1 MSDVGG
7 SRAPYRSYDVLDKWG
22 SASWDDATREVVRRR
37 LNEIPERR
45 FFTIDEW
52 ELLEAICDHFVPQP
66 DRPRGRVPIV
76 PWIDQK
82 LERDERDGYRY
93 ADMPPMREAWRFGLR
108 GIAEEAQL
116 RHGRR
121 FVDLS
126 TEDQRRILTAIEA
139 GEVLSPV
146 WANLPVSRFFTG
158 TLLKSVVAEYYAHPA
173 AWSEA
178 GFGGPASPRG
188 YVRHG
193 EGERDPWEA
202 EELE

>member
-1 MSDVGG
+1 MSDGMG
-7 SRAPYRSYDVLDKWG
+7 SRAPYRGYDVLDKRE
-22 SASWDDATREVVRRR
+22 SASWDDATRDVIRRR

-52 ELLEAICDHFVPQP
+52 ELLEAICDHLVPQP

-76 PWIDQK
+76 PWIDQT

-93 ADMPPMREAWRFGLR
+93 ADMPPMREAWRLGLR
-108 GIAEEAQL
+108 GIAEEAHL

-126 TEDQRRILTAIEA
+126 TDDQRRIVTAIQA
-139 GEVLSPV
+139 GEVFSGV
-146 WANLPVSRFFTG
+146 WANLPVRRFFTG

-173 AWSEA
+173 AWSEV

-188 YVRHG
+188 YVRLG
-193 EGERDPWEA
+193 ESERDPWEA
-202 EELE
+202 EEHE